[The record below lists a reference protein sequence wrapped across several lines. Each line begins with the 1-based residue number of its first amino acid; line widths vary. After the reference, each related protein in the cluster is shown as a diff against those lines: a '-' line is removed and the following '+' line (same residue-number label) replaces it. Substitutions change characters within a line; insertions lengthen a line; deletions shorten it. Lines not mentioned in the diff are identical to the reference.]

1 VPSLHEPVP
10 GAAQP
15 KPNVRKSLDTT
26 PEPGGANTD
35 GPQTACIPACR
46 IQQLSNPILLFRTE
60 RGIEL
65 GRFDDDTNNHTLFIG
80 WHDYMLAT
88 GTLPPQAQA
97 FQIWYFALYPDKL
110 NPDVDSTPYERVF
123 PNLKEKSAPERKKM
137 LRDWIASA
145 RNDLD
150 LMADP
155 RTDARPL
162 ILPAE

>member
-1 VPSLHEPVP
+1 
-10 GAAQP
+10 
-15 KPNVRKSLDTT
+15 
-26 PEPGGANTD
+26 
-35 GPQTACIPACR
+35 
-46 IQQLSNPILLFRTE
+46 
-60 RGIEL
+60 
-65 GRFDDDTNNHTLFIG
+65 
-80 WHDYMLAT
+80 MLAT
-88 GTLPPQAQA
+88 GTLPPEAQA
-97 FQIWYFALYPDKL
+97 FQMWYFTLYPDKL

-123 PNLKEKSAPERKKM
+123 PNLKEKSTPERKKM